1 MAITSLTW
9 MAKGLLNRL
18 GIGRDAHRKGS
29 EAKSFKE
36 KQEKEKAF
44 DYRERGVRSV
54 PLDRIVGSVG
64 RYHDFDSKFRL
75 KQHLPHERLEA
86 VKKAMKQGKPIQ
98 PVELYQLKDEYY
110 VLDGNHRIA
119 AAKEFGYSDIRA
131 RIVELIPSEESLE
144 NMLYRER
151 AHFNDQTE
159 LPYAIE
165 LTELG
170 QYGNLL
176 NQISKHRAFLEQ
188 EKGEGV
194 SFQQAASDWYKTIYS
209 PLVGIIQKG
218 GLNEPFPRRT
228 LADLYAYVSL
238 HQWDEEPSREYG
250 FGISQLIP
258 SDMEAFRRKMAKKG
272 AEEYPEMH
280 LEVTAFVLMHVV
292 PKREY
297 RIMEKLFALDEVKEI
312 HSVHGEVDIIAKIVL
327 ERDLLSSDAEII
339 GQFVHNQVRQIPGVI
354 STETLIPGL
363 SRIKKDNA

>member
-1 MAITSLTW
+1 MATSSSKW
-9 MAKGLLNRL
+9 IAKGLLNRL
-18 GIGRDAHRKGS
+18 GIGRGARGKGS

-36 KQEKEKAF
+36 RQEKEKAF

-75 KQHLPHERLEA
+75 KQHLPQEKLEA
-86 VKKAMKQGKPIQ
+86 VKKAMKQGRPMR
-98 PVELYQLKDEYY
+98 PVDLYQLKDEYY

-119 AAKEFGYSDIRA
+119 VAKELGYSDIRA
-131 RIVELIPSEESLE
+131 RIVELIPSEGSLE

-151 AHFNDQTE
+151 AHFSDQTG

-170 QYGNLL
+170 QYGTLL
-176 NQISKHRAFLEQ
+176 DQISKHRAFLEQ
-188 EKGEGV
+188 EQGEGV
-194 SFQQAASDWYKTIYS
+194 SFKQAATDWYKTIYL
-209 PLVGIIQKG
+209 PLTGIIQKS

-238 HQWDEEPSREYG
+238 HQWDEKSPREYG

-258 SDMEAFRRKMAKKG
+258 NDMEAFRREMAKKG
-272 AEEYPEMH
+272 ADEYPEMH
-280 LEVTAFVLMHVV
+280 LEVTAFVLMHVE

-297 RIMEKLFALDEVKEI
+297 RIMEKLFALDEVREI
-312 HSVHGEVDIIAKIVL
+312 HSVHGEVDFVAKIVL
-327 ERDLLSSDAEII
+327 KRDLLSSDAEII

-363 SRIKKDNA
+363 SKIKKDK